1 MSEDRGYELPQGFR
15 VTESKTAPL
24 PVDST
29 GAPIVVECPA
39 KDCTSIDLQVTEGA
53 GGKTWI
59 VVCGNGHMAF
69 MHRKDDEE

>member
-1 MSEDRGYELPQGFR
+1 MNEDRGYELPQGFR

-39 KDCTSIDLQVTEGA
+39 KDCTSIDLEVTEGA
-53 GGKTWI
+53 GSKTWI
-59 VVCGNGHMAF
+59 VTCGNGHMAF
-69 MHRKDDEE
+69 MHRKDKE